1 MSEYIKGNMG
11 LVRKSIIECLVIKRS
26 KNIYAIYKEKEILI
40 NICRNKVE
48 AELFLNE
55 CMTNM
60 EKDEDKNNICGFVK

>member
-55 CMTNM
+55 CMKNM